1 MLDQF
6 TLNQLRTDV
15 AYHSDWSIICEIE
28 DHVAMIDTL
37 LEALIGSQAMDL
49 LSAPGSTWCYYI
61 GYAELWVGDP
71 ETCQAIWLG

>member
-6 TLNQLRTDV
+6 TLDQLRTDV
-15 AYHSDWSIICEIE
+15 AYHSEWFIYGFE
-28 DHVAMIDTL
+28 DHDTL
-37 LEALIGSQAMDL
+37 IDNLVEAMIGSQAMDL
-49 LSAPGSTWCYYI
+49 LFAPGSTWCYYI